1 MRRARGHDGSGMK
14 AALAGGLRVLALAL
28 AAAGGAEAGVFFPRT
43 FTLDNGLRVVVI
55 ENRRA
60 PVVVQHVWYR
70 VGAAD
75 EAPGEGGLA
84 HFVEHL
90 MFKGTGTRKP
100 GEFSRIIERVGAS
113 DNAFT
118 SYDYTAYF
126 QRVAAHEIETVMRLE
141 ADRMRNLVL
150 TDDVVLP
157 ERGVVEE
164 ERLMRTDNR
173 PSAQLGEQMR
183 RALFLNHPYGRPLI
197 GWPGD
202 IRRLDT
208 AGARAFYR
216 RHYAPNNAILI
227 VAGDVSADRVRELAR
242 RHYGPVPRR
251 AVPPRA
257 RPAEPPHHAARRVVL
272 KSPRQRV
279 PSWSRIYLAPSFA
292 ADPDG
297 HAYALEVLAEVL
309 GGGTTSRLYRRL
321 VVDLGIVTGA
331 GAWYSGGGLDHGTFG
346 VHVGLKPD
354 SDVGAIEA
362 VLDRELDAALGE
374 GFDEV
379 GVARARKGL
388 AAAAVYARDGIGAGA
403 HAFGRAFTQGRT
415 VEDVEA
421 WPERIA
427 AVTPEQVLAA
437 AKNVLDLRRS
447 VTGILLPGEGAR

>member
-1 MRRARGHDGSGMK
+1 MK
-14 AALAGGLRVLALAL
+14 AGIVGGLQVLALAL
-28 AAAGGAEAGVFFPRT
+28 AAAGAVQAGVFFPKT

-75 EAPGEGGLA
+75 EAPHEGGLA

-100 GEFSRIIERVGAS
+100 GEFSRIIERIGAT

-126 QRVAAHEIETVMRLE
+126 QRVAAHELETVMRLE
-141 ADRMRNLVL
+141 ADRMHNLVL

-173 PSAQLGEQMR
+173 PSARLREQMR

-197 GWPGD
+197 GWPED
-202 IRRLDT
+202 IRRLNT

-216 RHYAPNNAILI
+216 RHYAPNNAMLI
-227 VAGDVSADRVRELAR
+227 IAGDVSVDRVRELAR
-242 RHYGPVPRR
+242 KHYGPISRR

-257 RPAEPPHHAARRVVL
+257 RPAEPPHHAARRVIL
-272 KSPRQRV
+272 KSQRQRV
-279 PSWSRIYLAPSFA
+279 PSWSRIYLAPSFT
-292 ADPDG
+292 ADGDG
-297 HAYALEVLAEVL
+297 HAHALEVLAEVL

-321 VVDLGIVTGA
+321 VVELGVVTGA
-331 GAWYSGGGLDHGTFG
+331 GAWYSGDGLDHGTFG
-346 VHVGLKPD
+346 VYAGLKPD
-354 SDVGAIEA
+354 ADVGLVED
-362 VLDRELDAALGE
+362 VFDRELEAALRD
-374 GFDEV
+374 GFDDAD
-379 GVARARKGL
+379 VARARKGL
-388 AAAAVYARDGIGAGA
+388 VAAAVYVRDGIGAGA

-415 VEDVEA
+415 VENVEA
-421 WPERIA
+421 WPDRIA

-437 AKNVLDLRRS
+437 ARSVLDRRRS
-447 VTGILLPGEGAR
+447 VTGILLPEERGP

>member
-1 MRRARGHDGSGMK
+1 MK
-14 AALAGGLRVLALAL
+14 TGIVGGLQILALVL
-28 AAAGGAEAGVFFPRT
+28 AAAAAAQAGVFFPKT

-75 EAPGEGGLA
+75 EAPDEGGLA

-100 GEFSRIIERVGAS
+100 GEFSRIIERIGAV

-126 QRVAAHEIETVMRLE
+126 QRVAAHELETVMRLE
-141 ADRMRNLVL
+141 ADRMHNLVL

-164 ERLMRTDNR
+164 ERLMSTDNR
-173 PSAQLGEQMR
+173 PSARLGEQMR
-183 RALFLNHPYGRPLI
+183 RALFLNHPYGRPII
-197 GWPGD
+197 GWPDD
-202 IRRLDT
+202 IRRLNT

-216 RHYAPNNAILI
+216 RHYAPNNAMLI

-242 RHYGPVPRR
+242 KHYGPVPRR
-251 AVPPRA
+251 AVPSRA
-257 RPAEPPHHAARRVVL
+257 RPAEPPHHAARRVIL
-272 KSPRQRV
+272 KSQRQRV
-279 PSWSRIYLAPSFA
+279 PSWSRIYLAPSFT
-292 ADPDG
+292 ADGDG

-321 VVDLGIVTGA
+321 VVELGIVTGA

-346 VHVGLKPD
+346 VYAGLKPD
-354 SDVGAIEA
+354 ADVASVEA
-362 VLDRELDAALGE
+362 VFDRELEAALRD
-374 GFDEV
+374 GFDDSDI
-379 GVARARKGL
+379 ARAKKGL
-388 AAAAVYARDGIGAGA
+388 VAAAVYARDGIGAGA
-403 HAFGRAFTQGRT
+403 RAFGRAFTQGRT

-421 WPERIA
+421 WPDRIA
-427 AVTPEQVLAA
+427 AVTAEQILAA
-437 AKNVLDLRRS
+437 AKSVLDRRRS
-447 VTGILLPGEGAR
+447 VTGILLPEERGS

>member
-1 MRRARGHDGSGMK
+1 MRAGIV
-14 AALAGGLRVLALAL
+14 GGLQILALVL
-28 AAAGGAEAGVFFPRT
+28 AAAGAAQAGVFFPKT

-75 EAPGEGGLA
+75 EAPDEGGLA

-100 GEFSRIIERVGAS
+100 GEFSRIIERIGAV

-126 QRVAAHEIETVMRLE
+126 QRVAAHGLETVMRLE
-141 ADRMRNLVL
+141 ADRMHNLVL
-150 TDDVVLP
+150 TDDIVLP
-157 ERGVVEE
+157 ERGVIEE

-173 PSAQLGEQMR
+173 PSARLGEQMR

-197 GWPGD
+197 GWPDD
-202 IRRLDT
+202 IRQLNT

-242 RHYGPVPRR
+242 KHYGPVPRR
-251 AVPPRA
+251 AVPLRTRA
-257 RPAEPPHHAARRVVL
+257 AEPPHHAARRVIL
-272 KSPRQRV
+272 KSLRQRV
-279 PSWSRIYLAPSFA
+279 PSWLRYYLAPSFT
-292 ADPDG
+292 ADGDG
-297 HAYALEVLAEVL
+297 HAYALKVLAEVL

-321 VVDLGIVTGA
+321 VVELGIVTGA
-331 GAWYSGGGLDHGTFG
+331 GAWYSGGGLDHGIFG
-346 VHVGLKPD
+346 VRAGLKPGA
-354 SDVGAIEA
+354 DVASVEA
-362 VLDRELDAALGE
+362 VFDRELETALRD
-374 GFDEV
+374 GFDDAD
-379 GVARARKGL
+379 VARAKKGL
-388 AAAAVYARDGIGAGA
+388 VAAAVYARDGIGAGA
-403 HAFGRAFTQGRT
+403 YAFGQAFTQGRT

-427 AVTPEQVLAA
+427 AVTPEQALAA
-437 AKNVLDLRRS
+437 AKSVLDRRRS
-447 VTGILLPGEGAR
+447 VTGVLLPEGRGS